1 VGHSRIGELHQSG
14 KMRDIV
20 VIAKLLFA
28 LAVSNTHLK
37 RGFDFKKLL
46 GVISGVGTIGVMEK
60 QMQSVYGFEDELNI
74 GSCYFYHSILSEGAC
89 QQGCDNGEHQ
99 NHNAY
104 ILSSYSQN
112 NQNQKG

>member
-1 VGHSRIGELHQSG
+1 
-14 KMRDIV
+14 M
-20 VIAKLLFA
+20 
-28 LAVSNTHLK
+28 
-37 RGFDFKKLL
+37 
-46 GVISGVGTIGVMEK
+46 GTIGVMEK